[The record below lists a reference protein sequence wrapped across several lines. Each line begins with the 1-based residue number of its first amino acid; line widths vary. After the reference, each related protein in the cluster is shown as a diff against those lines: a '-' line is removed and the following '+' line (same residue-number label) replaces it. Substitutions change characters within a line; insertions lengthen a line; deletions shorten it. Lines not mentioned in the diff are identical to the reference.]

1 MSGIAADSLPDLTES
16 QAIGNSIGTGGS
28 FAARIAMHAAPDSP
42 HQAAARR
49 SRSRW
54 LPCACLLLA
63 TPALSQEVLSIPTS
77 EDGKPQ
83 PPPGVTLESV
93 GIIDTLAGTGKEGDR
108 GDGGPASRA
117 ELSFPR
123 SVAVDAAGNV
133 YVVDTQ
139 NHRIRKID
147 TDGRISTFAG
157 TGEDGEDGDGGP
169 ATEAELCY
177 PAGVAADAA
186 GNVYVADRWNHRVR
200 KIDSDG
206 IISTVAG
213 TGSPGGNGDGG
224 PATQAQLAFP
234 GAVAADPSGNLYIAE
249 GGSHR
254 IRKVNVDGVITRF
267 AGTGR
272 AGYSGDGGP
281 AASARLAQ
289 PFGVAADAAG
299 NVYVADSWNHRIRR
313 VNPLGGISTFAGTGH
328 RADGG
333 DGGPAAR
340 AQLAYPAGIAAGPAG
355 RMYVVSYVPSTRNR
369 RIRKIGADGVISA
382 FAGTGAEGY
391 AGDADP
397 APAAQLASPLGV
409 TVDAEGNVYI
419 ADTRN
424 ARVRVVR
431 PGLQLRVALGTSG
444 EHVALVVGETG
455 VFTRGGQPVLEGSE
469 VYSGNGNTYA
479 LTKSTDGLTAATYV
493 PESQQVRLGA
503 RGGVTLTRD
512 EDGTWRIDGEPVE
525 NGHRH
530 ILGGRGF
537 VLELA
542 DGTWGLAEYVIETVA
557 GTVEAIEGAPATS
570 APVSRPTNV
579 AVDAV
584 GNVYYTERYDHRVR
598 KIDSAGTV
606 TTYAGTGDW
615 GASGDDGPAS
625 KARLYGPA
633 GLAFDRAGN
642 LYVAERGGRR
652 VRRIDAG
659 GVITTF
665 AGSGSCCSAGDGG
678 TALQAQFNQPSGVA
692 VDAGGNVYVT
702 DRNDGRIRSIDAEG
716 LISTFAGTGRRG
728 FTGDGSLATLA
739 EIAPTGI
746 AVDPGGEV
754 YMVQRSGDR
763 VRHID
768 TGGMISTFAGTG
780 ERGYGGDG
788 GPAIRAQFNS
798 PRRVAADAMGNVYVT
813 DGHNR
818 RVRKIDNAGVITT
831 FAGSGN
837 CCYDGDG
844 GPAIEARLQEPAG
857 IAIDAIG
864 NVFVTD
870 RSNHR
875 IRKIDAAGVIATVAG
890 TGEEARSE
898 ETGPASQARFQ
909 RPTAVAL
916 SMSGDLFF
924 ADAERVWKLDA
935 AGLITPLS
943 CCSGHVSDL
952 AVDSTGRVFA
962 AEIYNS
968 RIQLI
973 DATGEASTFGGTGD
987 RGFSGDGGPATEA
1000 HLNRPCNVAVDPSG
1014 NVYSVERDNYRIRK
1028 IDLSGTISTFAGT
1041 GTRGD
1046 AGNGGPAVEAQLDS
1060 LCGAL
1065 ATDAL
1070 GNVYVAERWSRR
1082 IRRIDT
1088 AGVITTFATLPDQI
1102 ERPVVAL
1109 AADESG
1115 NLFLGTEWQVLRI
1128 DPNGSFLVI
1137 AGTGQDGY
1145 GGDGGPARS
1154 AGLSVSGLAVNRF
1167 GDVWLADIHGRR
1179 IRVLRR
1185 Q

>member
-1 MSGIAADSLPDLTES
+1 MSEIVAVSLPDLTES
-16 QAIGNSIGTGGS
+16 QAIGHSIGTGGS
-28 FAARIAMHAAPDSP
+28 FAGRIAMHAAQDSP
-42 HQAAARR
+42 CQAATRR

-54 LPCACLLLA
+54 LPCACLLVA

-77 EDGKPQ
+77 EDGTPQ
-83 PPPGVTLESV
+83 PPPAVALESV
-93 GIIDTLAGTGKEGDR
+93 GIIHTLAGTGREGDR
-108 GDGGPASRA
+108 GDGGPASHA
-117 ELSFPR
+117 ELNFPR

-133 YVVDTQ
+133 YVVDTL

-147 TDGRISTFAG
+147 TDGQISTFAG
-157 TGEDGEDGDGGP
+157 TGEDGADGDGGP

-200 KIDSDG
+200 KIDTEG
-206 IISTVAG
+206 VVSTVAG

-234 GAVAADPSGNLYIAE
+234 VAVAADPSGNLYIAE

-254 IRKVNVDGVITRF
+254 IRKVSVDGVITRF

-272 AGYSGDGGP
+272 SGYSGDGGP
-281 AASARLAQ
+281 AANARLAQ
-289 PFGVAADAAG
+289 PLAVAADAEG
-299 NVYVADSWNHRIRR
+299 NVYVADSWNHRIRI
-313 VNPLGGISTFAGTGH
+313 VNPLGGISTFAGTGD

-333 DGGPAAR
+333 DGGPAPR
-340 AQLAYPAGIAAGPAG
+340 AQLAYPAAVAAGPAG
-355 RMYVVSYVPSTRNR
+355 SMYVVSYAPSTGNR

-397 APAAQLASPLGV
+397 APAAQLAYPLGV

-419 ADTRN
+419 ADTGN
-424 ARVRVVR
+424 ARIRVVR

-444 EHVALVVGETG
+444 EHVALVLGEMG

-469 VYSGNGNTYA
+469 VDAENGNTYA
-479 LTKSTDGLTAATYV
+479 LTKSTDGLIAATYL

-503 RGGVTLTRD
+503 SGRVTLTRD

-530 ILGGRGF
+530 TLGGRGF

-542 DGTWGLAEYVIETVA
+542 EDTWGVAEYVIETVA
-557 GTVEAIEGAPATS
+557 GTVDAAEGVPATS

-584 GNVYYTERYDHRVR
+584 GNIYYAERYDHRVR
-598 KIDSAGTV
+598 KIDRAGTV

-615 GASGDDGPAS
+615 GFSGDDGPAS
-625 KARLYGPA
+625 TGRLFGPA

-642 LYVAERGGRR
+642 LYVAERSGRR
-652 VRRIDAG
+652 VRKIDAR

-665 AGSGSCCSAGDGG
+665 AGSGGCCSDGDGG

-692 VDAGGNVYVT
+692 IGAGGNVYVT
-702 DRNDGRIRSIDAEG
+702 DRSDGRIRSIDAEG

-728 FTGDGSLATLA
+728 FTGDGRSATLA

-763 VRHID
+763 IRQID
-768 TGGMISTFAGTG
+768 TGGVISTFAGTG
-780 ERGYGGDG
+780 ARGYGGDG

-798 PRRVAADAMGNVYVT
+798 PRRVAVDATGNAYVT

-831 FAGSGN
+831 LAGTGR

-844 GPAIEARLQEPAG
+844 GQAIEARLQEPAG
-857 IAIDAIG
+857 IAIDAGG
-864 NVFVTD
+864 NIFVTD

-875 IRKIDAAGVIATVAG
+875 IRKIDAAGVITTVAG

-898 ETGPASQARFQ
+898 KAGPASQARFQ

-916 SMSGDLFF
+916 SRSGDLFF
-924 ADAERVWKLDA
+924 ADAERVWKLDTS
-935 AGLITPLS
+935 GLITPLS

-952 AVDSTGRVFA
+952 AVDSRGRVFA
-962 AEIYNS
+962 AEIYDS

-973 DATGEASTFGGTGD
+973 DAAGETSTFAGTGD

-1014 NVYSVERDNYRIRK
+1014 NVYVVERDNYRIRK
-1028 IDLSGTISTFAGT
+1028 IDVSGAISTFAGT

-1046 AGNGGPAVEAQLDS
+1046 TGDGGPAVEARLDS

-1065 ATDAL
+1065 ATDAT

-1082 IRRIDT
+1082 IRRIDA
-1088 AGVITTFATLPDQI
+1088 AGVITTFATLPDEI

-1109 AADESG
+1109 AADRSG
-1115 NLFLGTEWQVLRI
+1115 NLLLGTEWQVLRI
-1128 DPNGSFLVI
+1128 DPRGSFSVI
-1137 AGTGQDGY
+1137 AGTGRDGY
-1145 GGDGGPARS
+1145 AGDGGPARS
-1154 AGLSVSGLAVNRF
+1154 AGLSVAGLIVSRF
-1167 GDVWLADIHGRR
+1167 GDVWLADIHSRR